1 MAPLRRGIAHYAEGD
16 PDTTSSV
23 RQPYLVPG
31 SGGPPDMATA
41 IARGLGAL
49 TTQMQASPTAN
60 LPPERGLLGELP
72 STIRDY
78 LYAHGPAGRAGIPRP
93 AAPAAPA
100 ASDVTPAAPDVTPAA
115 PDGRSAFSQLSHG
128 QFTEAQQNPAGSP
141 ATHALARFADFLDKS
156 HRVGNLG
163 TAPSPH
169 EKLMNVFAGDDRS
182 TADIAQREGLAREY
196 QNPALR
202 QHLFNNP
209 DELTMAERDP
219 AGYLGTFKTLMGKAQ
234 QVQAAVQSDPN
245 AHRDD
250 HHKIIDGVLRTGE
263 SPSQVNAAVAPHR
276 LTADEFVNAT
286 RGLTWQGL
294 EMLYGPRIRANADPK
309 NVMAQTFFK
318 TSTKEYEDVNNQLS
332 DMFAKTTPAQRA
344 SGWWSGKSEYDK
356 LVERRDALRKALM
369 SSIGEYIGAAAK
381 MPGVQ

>member
-1 MAPLRRGIAHYAEGD
+1 
-16 PDTTSSV
+16 
-23 RQPYLVPG
+23 
-31 SGGPPDMATA
+31 
-41 IARGLGAL
+41 
-49 TTQMQASPTAN
+49 
-60 LPPERGLLGELP
+60 
-72 STIRDY
+72 
-78 LYAHGPAGRAGIPRP
+78 
-93 AAPAAPA
+93 
-100 ASDVTPAAPDVTPAA
+100 
-115 PDGRSAFSQLSHG
+115 
-128 QFTEAQQNPAGSP
+128 
-141 ATHALARFADFLDKS
+141 
-156 HRVGNLG
+156 
-163 TAPSPH
+163 
-169 EKLMNVFAGDDRS
+169 MNVFAGDDRS